1 MHQCIAPSVSLGQEN
16 EVRPTSSAILVLA
29 LAGCAAAG
37 EVEDTREA
45 RALERQLAT
54 RVAGEPRECVPRFQG
69 QALTA
74 ADRRTIV
81 YEAGG
86 DIWVNRLAA
95 DCPGLRPFGTLIVET
110 HGDRYCRNDRIR
122 ALEPGTTIPGPI
134 CLLGTFTPYRA
145 RR

>member
-1 MHQCIAPSVSLGQEN
+1 MKTSGSL
-16 EVRPTSSAILVLA
+16 ILALA
-29 LAGCAAAG
+29 LAGCTAPG
-37 EVEDTREA
+37 EIEDTREA

-81 YEAGG
+81 YETPR
-86 DIWVNRLAA
+86 DIWVSRLAA
-95 DCPGLRPFGTLIVET
+95 DCPGLRPFSTLIVET
-110 HGDRYCRNDRIR
+110 HGGRYCRNDRIR

-134 CLLGTFTPYRA
+134 CLLGSFTPYRA